1 MPSSIEEPERA
12 PLHHRFYHREG
23 ATNTR
28 PCAGNV
34 LKDARKT
41 SGLCQYQVAQL
52 LSYKTKEDTISDDTI
67 SNWECNRA
75 MPDPEQVAI
84 LEEVYGQ
91 PGLWDAWMRQQ
102 YPSYHKRV
110 PIDGHISDTGMAV
123 VNASYQMDDVQ
134 DLTEDL
140 ARDLADGR
148 LDDLN
153 GAERYIR
160 EAREAAAAILAAC
173 DKLKGAQN
181 HDRR

>member
-1 MPSSIEEPERA
+1 MKA
-12 PLHHRFYHREG
+12 
-23 ATNTR
+23 
-28 PCAGNV
+28 CAGNV
-34 LKDARKT
+34 LQSARNAA
-41 SGLCQYQVAQL
+41 GLYQYQVAQL
-52 LSYKTKEDTISDDTI
+52 IGFRTNEAISEDTIGH
-67 SNWECNRA
+67 WENNRVL
-75 MPDPEQVAI
+75 PDPEQVSI
-84 LEEVYGQ
+84 LEEVYRR

-110 PIDGHISDTGMAV
+110 PIDGHISDTGMSV

-148 LDDLN
+148 LDDLS